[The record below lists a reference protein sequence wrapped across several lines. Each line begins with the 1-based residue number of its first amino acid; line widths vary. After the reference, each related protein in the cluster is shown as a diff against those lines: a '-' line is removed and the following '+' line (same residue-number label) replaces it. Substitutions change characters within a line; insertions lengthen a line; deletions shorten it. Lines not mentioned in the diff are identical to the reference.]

1 VSVVR
6 VFCTKGRMR
15 EVEGRCRSENSARLI
30 PRRAS
35 AAPAS
40 TLGRSGVAEMID
52 RSIGQTQRLAAIL
65 REAGFDVANRVVLNQ
80 ILVRGATD
88 DETIAIRSAAVAS
101 GETWFGPTIWRDHQ
115 AFRLRVSSWRTEDD
129 DIDALAALLIKVRS
143 GG

>member
-1 VSVVR
+1 
-6 VFCTKGRMR
+6 
-15 EVEGRCRSENSARLI
+15 
-30 PRRAS
+30 
-35 AAPAS
+35 
-40 TLGRSGVAEMID
+40 MID
-52 RSIGQTQRLAAIL
+52 RSIGQTQRLATIL

-101 GETWFGPTIWRDHQ
+101 GETWFGPTIWRGHQ
-115 AFRLRVSSWRTEDD
+115 AFRLRVSSSRTEDD